1 MRNWNDLTKE
11 EKKELMDFAD
21 SIGIPPQFVISMY
34 EKGMIELPSNAT

>member
-21 SIGIPPQFVISMY
+21 SIGIPPQFVVGMY